1 MTQDPL
7 DPLDR
12 LEAAAEK
19 VARRAEWETAN
30 RVGLLYV
37 HAFVG
42 ITAGLQMFL
51 FGSAANIEDLAGI
64 WIRAALGV
72 LGIAGGLIL
81 WRGIRATP
89 RSIPAEATG
98 LALLGIWDLA
108 MTLGLAWARIDS
120 GDFSP
125 RGLFEPL
132 PPPGT
137 YALPYP
143 VAVYGGLFALICVHL
158 WTLRRLRKDR

>member
-1 MTQDPL
+1 MTD

-12 LEAAAEK
+12 LERAAEN

-37 HAFVG
+37 HAGVG
-42 ITAGLQMFL
+42 ILAGTQML
-51 FGSAANIEDLAGI
+51 AFGSAANIEDLAGV
-64 WIRAALGV
+64 WTRAALGV
-72 LGIAGGLIL
+72 LGLVGGLTL
-81 WRGIRATP
+81 WLGMSRQP
-89 RSIPAEATG
+89 RSIPTEAVG
-98 LALLGIWDLA
+98 LVLLGIWDLA
-108 MTLGLAWARIDS
+108 MTLGLAWARIS
-120 GDFSP
+120 AGDFTP

-158 WTLRRLRKDR
+158 WTLRRMRSEP